1 MTKLTRAIWN
11 NVLDRSQKVR
21 AALSQTALLWS
32 APETQERS
40 QERSTSKPAPVVRG
54 GFANVNKSDLGVICI
69 QDFSNI
75 LSLQNFSEFNFSLWD
90 YPMHVN
96 TIICI
101 KCAFIKLFFG
111 QLWRE
116 SSLYESLVK
125 WLL

>member
-1 MTKLTRAIWN
+1 VGHVTKLTRAIWS

-54 GFANVNKSDLGVICI
+54 GFADVNKSDLGVICI

-90 YPMHVN
+90 YPMHAN

-101 KCAFIKLFFG
+101 EGAFRKL
-111 QLWRE
+111 LW
-116 SSLYESLVK
+116 SAACGESL
-125 WLL
+125 LSLRA